1 MDLGLEGKAF
11 VMTGAARGLGHATAQ
26 ALVSEGA
33 DVLISGR
40 TEASLREAQER
51 LGAGSAFLVTDNSD
65 PEAGENLTSECIKR
79 FGRIDGALISVG
91 GPPRGSVMATS
102 DADWRSS
109 FESVFLG
116 AVRIARSV
124 ATRCHENGSIV
135 FVLSSSVK
143 TPLAEMAISNGLRA
157 GLAMV
162 AKTLADELGPMGI
175 RVNSLMPGRIQTD
188 RVMELDTA
196 TGDPVQARRQAEQ
209 LIPLGRY
216 GQPTEFGRV
225 AAFLLSP
232 ASSYVTG
239 VALPIDGG
247 MLQAL

>member
-11 VMTGAARGLGHATAQ
+11 VVSGAARGLGHATAQ

-33 DVLISGR
+33 SVLISGR
-40 TEASLREAQER
+40 TENALREGQQR
-51 LGAGSAFLVTDNSD
+51 LGANSAFLVTDNAA
-65 PEAGENLTSECIKR
+65 PESGENLTSECIRR

-116 AVRIARSV
+116 AMRIARSV
-124 ATRCHENGSIV
+124 ASRCHDSGSIV

>member
-1 MDLGLEGKAF
+1 
-11 VMTGAARGLGHATAQ
+11 
-26 ALVSEGA
+26 
-33 DVLISGR
+33 
-40 TEASLREAQER
+40 
-51 LGAGSAFLVTDNSD
+51 
-65 PEAGENLTSECIKR
+65 
-79 FGRIDGALISVG
+79 
-91 GPPRGSVMATS
+91 
-102 DADWRSS
+102 
-109 FESVFLG
+109 
-116 AVRIARSV
+116 
-124 ATRCHENGSIV
+124 
-135 FVLSSSVK
+135 
-143 TPLAEMAISNGLRA
+143 MAISNGLRA

>member
-1 MDLGLEGKAF
+1 
-11 VMTGAARGLGHATAQ
+11 
-26 ALVSEGA
+26 
-33 DVLISGR
+33 
-40 TEASLREAQER
+40 
-51 LGAGSAFLVTDNSD
+51 
-65 PEAGENLTSECIKR
+65 
-79 FGRIDGALISVG
+79 
-91 GPPRGSVMATS
+91 
-102 DADWRSS
+102 
-109 FESVFLG
+109 
-116 AVRIARSV
+116 
-124 ATRCHENGSIV
+124 NGSIV